1 MMVTNSVSANAPSQS
16 SSSGKISQARS
27 EQGFSQTDAASVNQQ
42 GQTNAPLVVAG
53 FRLNAQALPTQ
64 ATQPQLEV
72 SKVNLGEISQGTFL
86 DLSNLR
92 IEVQISPTEP
102 TPPEADTPE
111 LNSEVSSNEAL
122 LSAVTTTTDLATQA
136 QALIQG
142 MSKTA
147 LKQGKANQLA
157 QVSAGQASQ
166 NTNVGNQANPVLNTT
181 VQESQHAPQTSA
193 TSALKVSASD
203 LQTLLNQPV
212 QGQVLAA
219 SSQAQTTGAAPHSNP
234 TSPLAATQAQGAE
247 WAAVRVDTSS
257 GKWGEQMMQVLQD
270 RVTLQAQQNL
280 QEAKI
285 RLDPPEL
292 GKLDLLVRVEG
303 DRLSVQINA
312 NTAATREAL
321 MQVSERLRNEL
332 QEQNFVHVDVNVGSD
347 QGQERQAHD
356 GAPEEA
362 NIFAARETNAFQTH
376 TTTSYSEHWLNTQ
389 A

>member
-1 MMVTNSVSANAPSQS
+1 MMVTNSVPANAPSQS
-16 SSSGKISQARS
+16 SLSGKISQARS

-64 ATQPQLEV
+64 A
-72 SKVNLGEISQGTFL
+72 N
-86 DLSNLR
+86 
-92 IEVQISPTEP
+92 
-102 TPPEADTPE
+102 PPEADTQE
-111 LNSEVSSNEAL
+111 LNSEVSSDEAL
-122 LSAVTTTTDLATQA
+122 LSAVPATTDLATQA

-147 LKQGKANQLA
+147 LKQGETNQLA

-166 NTNVGNQANPVLNTT
+166 NTNVGNQANPMLNATM
-181 VQESQHAPQTSA
+181 QESQNAPQTST

-203 LQTLLNQPV
+203 LQTLLNQPA

-219 SSQAQTTGAAPHSNP
+219 NSQVPAATGTATHSNP

-247 WAAVRVDTSS
+247 WAAVRVDTTS
-257 GKWGEQMMQVLQD
+257 GKWGEQMMQILQD

-321 MQVSERLRNEL
+321 MQVSERLRTEL

-347 QGQERQAHD
+347 QGQKRQAHD
-356 GAPEEA
+356 GAQEEE

-376 TTTSYSEHWLNTQ
+376 TTTNYSEHWLNTQ

>member
-1 MMVTNSVSANAPSQS
+1 MMVTNSMPVNAPSQS

-42 GQTNAPLVVAG
+42 GQTNAPIVVAG

-64 ATQPQLEV
+64 AT
-72 SKVNLGEISQGTFL
+72 
-86 DLSNLR
+86 
-92 IEVQISPTEP
+92 
-102 TPPEADTPE
+102 PPEADTPE
-111 LNSEVSSNEAL
+111 INAEVSSDEAL
-122 LSAVTTTTDLATQA
+122 LSAVPATTDLATQA

-147 LKQGKANQLA
+147 LKQGETNQLA
-157 QVSAGQASQ
+157 HVSAGQASQ
-166 NTNVGNQANPVLNTT
+166 NTNVGNQANPMLNAT
-181 VQESQHAPQTSA
+181 VQESQNAPQTST

-203 LQTLLNQPV
+203 LQTLLNQPA
-212 QGQVLAA
+212 QGQVLVA
-219 SSQAQTTGAAPHSNP
+219 SSQAQTTTGTAPHSNP
-234 TSPLAATQAQGAE
+234 TSPLAATPAQGAE

-321 MQVSERLRNEL
+321 MQVSERLRTEL

-347 QGQERQAHD
+347 QGQERQAHE
-356 GAPEEA
+356 GAQEET
-362 NIFAARETNAFQTH
+362 NIFVARDTNAFQTH
-376 TTTSYSEHWLNTQ
+376 TTTNYSEHWLNTQ

>member
-1 MMVTNSVSANAPSQS
+1 MMVTNSVPANVPSQS
-16 SSSGKISQARS
+16 SSAGKISQARS
-27 EQGFSQTDAASVNQQ
+27 EQGFSQTDAALVNQQ
-42 GQTNAPLVVAG
+42 GQTNAPLVAAG

-72 SKVNLGEISQGTFL
+72 SKVSLGEISQGTFL

-92 IEVQISPTEP
+92 IGVQISPMEP
-102 TPPEADTPE
+102 TPPEADKPE
-111 LNSEVSSNEAL
+111 LNAEVSPDGAL
-122 LSAVTTTTDLATQA
+122 LTAIPATTDLATQA

-147 LKQGKANQLA
+147 LKQGETNQLA

-166 NTNVGNQANPVLNTT
+166 NTNVGNQANPMLNAT
-181 VQESQHAPQTSA
+181 VQESPNAPQTSA

-203 LQTLLNQPV
+203 LQTLLNQPA
-212 QGQVLAA
+212 QGQVLVA
-219 SSQAQTTGAAPHSNP
+219 SSQAQTTTGTAPHSNP

-257 GKWGEQMMQVLQD
+257 GRWGEQMMQVLQD

-321 MQVSERLRNEL
+321 MQVSERLRTEL
-332 QEQNFVHVDVNVGSD
+332 QEQNFVHVDVNVGTD

-356 GAPEEA
+356 SAQEEA

-376 TTTSYSEHWLNTQ
+376 TTNYSEHWLNTQ

>member
-1 MMVTNSVSANAPSQS
+1 MMVTNSMPASGPSQS
-16 SSSGKISQARS
+16 SAGKISQARS
-27 EQGFSQTDAASVNQQ
+27 EQGFSHPSSTAVNQQ
-42 GQTNAPLVVAG
+42 HQTNAPLVVAG

-64 ATQPQLEV
+64 ATQPKAET
-72 SKVNLGEISQGTFL
+72 S
-86 DLSNLR
+86 
-92 IEVQISPTEP
+92 
-102 TPPEADTPE
+102 E
-111 LNSEVSSNEAL
+111 LNAEVTSAEAL
-122 LSAVTTTTDLATQA
+122 LIAVPATMDLATQA
-136 QALIQG
+136 QTLIQG

-147 LKQGKANQLA
+147 VKQGETNQLA
-157 QVSAGQASQ
+157 QVSVGKTSQ
-166 NTNVGNQANPVLNTT
+166 STNVGNQVNPMLNTT
-181 VQESQHAPQTSA
+181 VQENQSSPKASA

-203 LQTLLNQPV
+203 LQTLLNQPA

-219 SSQAQTTGAAPHSNP
+219 NSQAQTPTAPHSNP

-247 WAAVRVDTSS
+247 WAVVRVDTSS
-257 GKWGEQMMQVLQD
+257 GKWGEQMMQVLHD

-285 RLDPPEL
+285 RLDPPDL

-321 MQVSERLRNEL
+321 MQVSERLRAEL

-347 QGQERQAHD
+347 QGQDRHD
-356 GAPEEA
+356 HESPQEDTT
-362 NIFAARETNAFQTH
+362 IFAARESGTFQSN
-376 TTTSYSEHWLNTQ
+376 TTTNYSEHWLNTQ

>member
-1 MMVTNSVSANAPSQS
+1 MMVTNSVPANAPSQS
-16 SSSGKISQARS
+16 SSAGKISQARS
-27 EQGFSQTDAASVNQQ
+27 EQGFSQTDATSVNQQ
-42 GQTNAPLVVAG
+42 GQTNAALVVAG

-64 ATQPQLEV
+64 ATQP
-72 SKVNLGEISQGTFL
+72 
-86 DLSNLR
+86 
-92 IEVQISPTEP
+92 
-102 TPPEADTPE
+102 EADTQE
-111 LNSEVSSNEAL
+111 LNAEVSPDGAL
-122 LSAVTTTTDLATQA
+122 LTAVPATTDLATQA

-147 LKQGKANQLA
+147 LKQGETNQLA

-166 NTNVGNQANPVLNTT
+166 NTNVGNQANPMLNAT
-181 VQESQHAPQTSA
+181 VQESPNAPQTSA
-193 TSALKVSASD
+193 TSTLKVSASD

-219 SSQAQTTGAAPHSNP
+219 NSQAQTTTGAALHSNP
-234 TSPLAATQAQGAE
+234 ISPLAATQAQGAE

-257 GKWGEQMMQVLQD
+257 GRWGEQMMQVLQD

-321 MQVSERLRNEL
+321 MQVSERLRTEL

-356 GAPEEA
+356 GAQEEA

-376 TTTSYSEHWLNTQ
+376 TTTNYSEHWLNTQ

>member
-1 MMVTNSVSANAPSQS
+1 MMVTNSVPVNAPSQS

-42 GQTNAPLVVAG
+42 GQTNAPIVVAG

-64 ATQPQLEV
+64 AT
-72 SKVNLGEISQGTFL
+72 
-86 DLSNLR
+86 
-92 IEVQISPTEP
+92 
-102 TPPEADTPE
+102 PPEADTPE
-111 LNSEVSSNEAL
+111 INAEVSSDEAL
-122 LSAVTTTTDLATQA
+122 LSAVPSSTDLATQA

-147 LKQGKANQLA
+147 LKQGETNQLA
-157 QVSAGQASQ
+157 QVSAGQVSQ
-166 NTNVGNQANPVLNTT
+166 NTNVGNQANPMLNAT
-181 VQESQHAPQTSA
+181 VQESQNAPQASA

-219 SSQAQTTGAAPHSNP
+219 SSQAQTTTGAAPHSNP

-257 GKWGEQMMQVLQD
+257 GRWGEQMMQVLQD

-321 MQVSERLRNEL
+321 MQVSERLRTEL

-356 GAPEEA
+356 GAQEEA

-376 TTTSYSEHWLNTQ
+376 TTTNYSEHWLNTQ

>member
-1 MMVTNSVSANAPSQS
+1 MMVTNSVPANAPSQS

-27 EQGFSQTDAASVNQQ
+27 EQGFSQTDATSVNQQ
-42 GQTNAPLVVAG
+42 SQTNAPIVVAG
-53 FRLNAQALPTQ
+53 FRLNAQALHTQ
-64 ATQPQLEV
+64 A
-72 SKVNLGEISQGTFL
+72 
-86 DLSNLR
+86 
-92 IEVQISPTEP
+92 

-111 LNSEVSSNEAL
+111 INAKVSSDEAL
-122 LSAVTTTTDLATQA
+122 LSAVPATTDLATQA

-147 LKQGKANQLA
+147 LKQGETNQLA
-157 QVSAGQASQ
+157 QVSAGQVSQ
-166 NTNVGNQANPVLNTT
+166 NTNVGNQANPMLNAT
-181 VQESQHAPQTSA
+181 VQESQNAPQANA
-193 TSALKVSASD
+193 TSVLKVSASD
-203 LQTLLNQPV
+203 LQTLLNQPA
-212 QGQVLAA
+212 QGQVLVA
-219 SSQAQTTGAAPHSNP
+219 SSQAQTTTGTAPHSNP

-257 GKWGEQMMQVLQD
+257 GRWGEQMMQVLQD

-303 DRLSVQINA
+303 DRLSVQINS

-321 MQVSERLRNEL
+321 MQVSERLRTEL

-356 GAPEEA
+356 GAQEEA

-376 TTTSYSEHWLNTQ
+376 TTTNYSEHWLNTQ

>member
-1 MMVTNSVSANAPSQS
+1 MMVTNSVPANAPSQS
-16 SSSGKISQARS
+16 SSAGKISQARS
-27 EQGFSQTDAASVNQQ
+27 EQGFSQTDATSVNQQ
-42 GQTNAPLVVAG
+42 GQTNASLVVAG

-64 ATQPQLEV
+64 ATQP
-72 SKVNLGEISQGTFL
+72 
-86 DLSNLR
+86 
-92 IEVQISPTEP
+92 
-102 TPPEADTPE
+102 EADTQE
-111 LNSEVSSNEAL
+111 LNAEVSPDVAL
-122 LSAVTTTTDLATQA
+122 LTAVPATTDLAIQA

-147 LKQGKANQLA
+147 LKQGETNQLT

-166 NTNVGNQANPVLNTT
+166 NTNVGNQTNPMLNAT
-181 VQESQHAPQTSA
+181 VQESQNAPQTSTA
-193 TSALKVSASD
+193 STLKVSASD
-203 LQTLLNQPV
+203 LQNLLNQPA
-212 QGQVLAA
+212 QGQVLVA
-219 SSQAQTTGAAPHSNP
+219 SSQAQTTTGAAPHSNP

-321 MQVSERLRNEL
+321 MQVSERLRTEL

-356 GAPEEA
+356 GAQEEA
-362 NIFAARETNAFQTH
+362 NIFTARETNAFQTH
-376 TTTSYSEHWLNTQ
+376 TTTNYSEHWLNTQ

>member
-1 MMVTNSVSANAPSQS
+1 MMVTNSVPANVPENAPSQS

-27 EQGFSQTDAASVNQQ
+27 EQGFSQTDATSVNQQ
-42 GQTNAPLVVAG
+42 GQTNAPLVIAG
-53 FRLNAQALPTQ
+53 FRLNAQALTTQ
-64 ATQPQLEV
+64 ATPL
-72 SKVNLGEISQGTFL
+72 
-86 DLSNLR
+86 
-92 IEVQISPTEP
+92 
-102 TPPEADTPE
+102 EADTQE
-111 LNSEVSSNEAL
+111 LNAEVSPDGAL
-122 LSAVTTTTDLATQA
+122 LTATDLATQA

-147 LKQGKANQLA
+147 LKQGETNQLA
-157 QVSAGQASQ
+157 KVSAGKSSQ
-166 NTNVGNQANPVLNTT
+166 NTNVGNQTNPMLNAT
-181 VQESQHAPQTSA
+181 VQESPNAPQTGT

-219 SSQAQTTGAAPHSNP
+219 SSQAQTTTGAAPHSNP

-257 GKWGEQMMQVLQD
+257 GRWGEQMMQVLQD

-321 MQVSERLRNEL
+321 MQVSERLRTEL

-347 QGQERQAHD
+347 QGQGRQAHD
-356 GAPEEA
+356 GAQEEA

-376 TTTSYSEHWLNTQ
+376 TTTNYSEHWLNTQ

>member
-1 MMVTNSVSANAPSQS
+1 MMVTNSVPANAPSQS
-16 SSSGKISQARS
+16 SSAGKISQARS
-27 EQGFSQTDAASVNQQ
+27 GQGFSQTDATSVNQQ

-64 ATQPQLEV
+64 ATQP
-72 SKVNLGEISQGTFL
+72 
-86 DLSNLR
+86 
-92 IEVQISPTEP
+92 
-102 TPPEADTPE
+102 EADTQE
-111 LNSEVSSNEAL
+111 LNADGAL
-122 LSAVTTTTDLATQA
+122 LTTVPATTDLATQA
-136 QALIQG
+136 QVLIQG

-147 LKQGKANQLA
+147 LKQGETNQLA
-157 QVSAGQASQ
+157 QVSAGQVSQ
-166 NTNVGNQANPVLNTT
+166 NTNVGNQANLMLNAT
-181 VQESQHAPQTSA
+181 VQESQNAPQTSS
-193 TSALKVSASD
+193 TSTLKVSASD
-203 LQTLLNQPV
+203 LQTLLNQPA
-212 QGQVLAA
+212 QGQVLVA
-219 SSQAQTTGAAPHSNP
+219 SSQAQTTTGTAPHSNP

-257 GKWGEQMMQVLQD
+257 GRWGEQMMQVLQD

-321 MQVSERLRNEL
+321 MQVSERLRTEL

-356 GAPEEA
+356 GVQEEA

-376 TTTSYSEHWLNTQ
+376 TTTNYSEHWLNTQ

>member
-1 MMVTNSVSANAPSQS
+1 MMVTNSVPTNAPSQS

-27 EQGFSQTDAASVNQQ
+27 EQGFSQTDATSVNQQ
-42 GQTNAPLVVAG
+42 DQTNAPLVVAG
-53 FRLNAQALPTQ
+53 FRLNAQA
-64 ATQPQLEV
+64 
-72 SKVNLGEISQGTFL
+72 
-86 DLSNLR
+86 
-92 IEVQISPTEP
+92 
-102 TPPEADTPE
+102 TPPEADTQE
-111 LNSEVSSNEAL
+111 LNAEVSPDGTL
-122 LSAVTTTTDLATQA
+122 LTAVPATTDLATQA

-147 LKQGKANQLA
+147 LKQGETNQLA
-157 QVSAGQASQ
+157 QVPAGQASQ
-166 NTNVGNQANPVLNTT
+166 NTNVGNQANPMLNAT
-181 VQESQHAPQTSA
+181 VQESPNAPQASA

-219 SSQAQTTGAAPHSNP
+219 SSQAQAAAGTATHSNP
-234 TSPLAATQAQGAE
+234 TSPLAVTQAQGAE

-321 MQVSERLRNEL
+321 MQVSERLRTEL
-332 QEQNFVHVDVNVGSD
+332 QEQNFVHVDVNVGSG

-376 TTTSYSEHWLNTQ
+376 TTTNYSEHWLNTQ

>member
-1 MMVTNSVSANAPSQS
+1 MMVTNSMPASAPSQS
-16 SSSGKISQARS
+16 SAGKISQARS
-27 EQGFSQTDAASVNQQ
+27 EQGFSHPSSTAVNQQ
-42 GQTNAPLVVAG
+42 HQTNAPLVVAG

-64 ATQPQLEV
+64 VTQPKAE
-72 SKVNLGEISQGTFL
+72 
-86 DLSNLR
+86 
-92 IEVQISPTEP
+92 
-102 TPPEADTPE
+102 TPE
-111 LNSEVSSNEAL
+111 LNAEVTSAEAL
-122 LSAVTTTTDLATQA
+122 LIAVPATMDLATQA

-147 LKQGKANQLA
+147 VKQGETNQLA
-157 QVSAGQASQ
+157 QVSAGKASQ
-166 NTNVGNQANPVLNTT
+166 STNVGNQVNPMLNTT
-181 VQESQHAPQTSA
+181 VQENQNSPKASS

-203 LQTLLNQPV
+203 LQTLLNQPA

-219 SSQAQTTGAAPHSNP
+219 NSQAQTATAPHSNP

-247 WAAVRVDTSS
+247 WAAVRVDTNSS
-257 GKWGEQMMQVLQD
+257 KWGEQMMQVLHD

-285 RLDPPEL
+285 RLDPPDL

-321 MQVSERLRNEL
+321 MQVSERLRAEL

-347 QGQERQAHD
+347 QGQDRHD
-356 GAPEEA
+356 HESPQEDTT
-362 NIFAARETNAFQTH
+362 IFSARESGTFQSN
-376 TTTSYSEHWLNTQ
+376 TTTNYSEHWLNTQ

>member
-1 MMVTNSVSANAPSQS
+1 MMVTNSVPANAPSQS
-16 SSSGKISQARS
+16 SSAGKISQARS
-27 EQGFSQTDAASVNQQ
+27 EQGFSQTDATSVNQQ

-64 ATQPQLEV
+64 ATQP
-72 SKVNLGEISQGTFL
+72 
-86 DLSNLR
+86 
-92 IEVQISPTEP
+92 
-102 TPPEADTPE
+102 EADTQE
-111 LNSEVSSNEAL
+111 LNAEVSPDVTL
-122 LSAVTTTTDLATQA
+122 LTTVPATTDLATQA

-142 MSKTA
+142 MRKTA
-147 LKQGKANQLA
+147 LKQGEANQLT
-157 QVSAGQASQ
+157 QVSAGQVSQ
-166 NTNVGNQANPVLNTT
+166 NTNAGNQANPMLNAT
-181 VQESQHAPQTSA
+181 VQESPNAPQTGT

-219 SSQAQTTGAAPHSNP
+219 SSQTHTATGTHSNP
-234 TSPLAATQAQGAE
+234 TSPLAATPAQGAE

-321 MQVSERLRNEL
+321 MQVSERLRTEL

-347 QGQERQAHD
+347 QGQERQAHE
-356 GAPEEA
+356 GAQEET
-362 NIFAARETNAFQTH
+362 NIFAARDTNAFQAH
-376 TTTSYSEHWLNTQ
+376 TTTNYSEHWLNTQ

>member
-1 MMVTNSVSANAPSQS
+1 MMVTNSVPANAPSQS
-16 SSSGKISQARS
+16 SSPGKISQARS
-27 EQGFSQTDAASVNQQ
+27 EQGFSQTDATSVNQQ

-64 ATQPQLEV
+64 AAPL
-72 SKVNLGEISQGTFL
+72 
-86 DLSNLR
+86 
-92 IEVQISPTEP
+92 
-102 TPPEADTPE
+102 EADTQE
-111 LNSEVSSNEAL
+111 LNSEVSSDEAL
-122 LSAVTTTTDLATQA
+122 LSAVPATTDLATQA

-147 LKQGKANQLA
+147 LKQGETNQLA

-166 NTNVGNQANPVLNTT
+166 NTNVGNHANPMPNAT
-181 VQESQHAPQTSA
+181 VQESQSAPQTST

-203 LQTLLNQPV
+203 LQTLLNQPA
-212 QGQVLAA
+212 QGQVLVA
-219 SSQAQTTGAAPHSNP
+219 SSQAQTTTGTAPHSNP

-257 GKWGEQMMQVLQD
+257 GRWGEQMMQVLQD

-321 MQVSERLRNEL
+321 MQVSERLRTEL

-356 GAPEEA
+356 GVQEEA

-376 TTTSYSEHWLNTQ
+376 TTTNYSEHWLNTQ

>member
-1 MMVTNSVSANAPSQS
+1 MMVTNSVPANAPSQS
-16 SSSGKISQARS
+16 SSAGKISQARS
-27 EQGFSQTDAASVNQQ
+27 EQGFSQTDATSVNQQ

-64 ATQPQLEV
+64 ATQP
-72 SKVNLGEISQGTFL
+72 
-86 DLSNLR
+86 
-92 IEVQISPTEP
+92 
-102 TPPEADTPE
+102 EADTQE
-111 LNSEVSSNEAL
+111 LNAEVSPDGAL
-122 LSAVTTTTDLATQA
+122 LTAVPATTDLATQA
-136 QALIQG
+136 QVLIQG

-147 LKQGKANQLA
+147 LKQGETNQLA
-157 QVSAGQASQ
+157 QVSAGQVSQ
-166 NTNVGNQANPVLNTT
+166 NTNVGNQANPMLNAT
-181 VQESQHAPQTSA
+181 VQESPNAPQAST

-203 LQTLLNQPV
+203 LQALLNQPA

-219 SSQAQTTGAAPHSNP
+219 NSQAQAATGTATHSNP
-234 TSPLAATQAQGAE
+234 TSQLAANQAQGAE

-321 MQVSERLRNEL
+321 MQVSERLRTEL

-356 GAPEEA
+356 GAQEEA
-362 NIFAARETNAFQTH
+362 NIFAARETSAFQTH
-376 TTTSYSEHWLNTQ
+376 TTTNYSEHWLNTQ

>member
-1 MMVTNSVSANAPSQS
+1 MMVTNSVPANAPSQS
-16 SSSGKISQARS
+16 SSAGKISQPRS
-27 EQGFSQTDAASVNQQ
+27 EQGFSQTDAASANQQ

-64 ATQPQLEV
+64 AT
-72 SKVNLGEISQGTFL
+72 
-86 DLSNLR
+86 
-92 IEVQISPTEP
+92 
-102 TPPEADTPE
+102 PPEADTPE
-111 LNSEVSSNEAL
+111 INAEVSSDEAL
-122 LSAVTTTTDLATQA
+122 LSAVPATTNLATQA

-147 LKQGKANQLA
+147 LKQGETNQLA

-166 NTNVGNQANPVLNTT
+166 NTNVGNQANPMLNAT
-181 VQESQHAPQTSA
+181 VQESQNAPQTST

-219 SSQAQTTGAAPHSNP
+219 SSQAQTTGAATHSNP
-234 TSPLAATQAQGAE
+234 TSPLASTQAQGAE

-321 MQVSERLRNEL
+321 MQVSERLRTEL
-332 QEQNFVHVDVNVGSD
+332 QEQNFVHVDVNVGSG

-356 GAPEEA
+356 GAQEET

-376 TTTSYSEHWLNTQ
+376 TTTNYSEHWLNTQ

>member
-1 MMVTNSVSANAPSQS
+1 MMVTNSVPANAPSQS

-27 EQGFSQTDAASVNQQ
+27 EQGFSQTDATSVNQQ

-53 FRLNAQALPTQ
+53 FRLNTQALPTQ
-64 ATQPQLEV
+64 AT
-72 SKVNLGEISQGTFL
+72 
-86 DLSNLR
+86 
-92 IEVQISPTEP
+92 
-102 TPPEADTPE
+102 PPEADTQE
-111 LNSEVSSNEAL
+111 LNSEVSSDEAL
-122 LSAVTTTTDLATQA
+122 LSAVPATTDLATQA
-136 QALIQG
+136 LALIQG
-142 MSKTA
+142 ISKTA
-147 LKQGKANQLA
+147 LKQGETNQIT

-166 NTNVGNQANPVLNTT
+166 STNVGNQANPMLNATM
-181 VQESQHAPQTSA
+181 QESQNAPQTST

-203 LQTLLNQPV
+203 LQTLLNQPA

-219 SSQAQTTGAAPHSNP
+219 NSQVLATTGTATHSNP
-234 TSPLAATQAQGAE
+234 ASPLAATQAQGAE

-321 MQVSERLRNEL
+321 MQVSERLRTEL

-356 GAPEEA
+356 GAQEEA

-376 TTTSYSEHWLNTQ
+376 TTTNYSEHWLNTQ

>member
-1 MMVTNSVSANAPSQS
+1 MMVTNSVPANAPSQS

-27 EQGFSQTDAASVNQQ
+27 EQGFSQTDATSVNQQ

-64 ATQPQLEV
+64 ATQP
-72 SKVNLGEISQGTFL
+72 
-86 DLSNLR
+86 
-92 IEVQISPTEP
+92 
-102 TPPEADTPE
+102 EADTQE
-111 LNSEVSSNEAL
+111 LNAEVSPDVAL
-122 LSAVTTTTDLATQA
+122 LTAVPATTDLATQA

-147 LKQGKANQLA
+147 LKQGETNQLT

-166 NTNVGNQANPVLNTT
+166 NTNVGNQTNPMLNAT
-181 VQESQHAPQTSA
+181 VQESQNAPQTSTA
-193 TSALKVSASD
+193 STLKVSASD
-203 LQTLLNQPV
+203 LQTLLNQPA
-212 QGQVLAA
+212 QGQVLVA
-219 SSQAQTTGAAPHSNP
+219 SSQAQTTTGTTTHSNP

-321 MQVSERLRNEL
+321 MQVSERLRTEL

-356 GAPEEA
+356 GAQEET

-376 TTTSYSEHWLNTQ
+376 TTTNYSEHWLNTQ

>member
-1 MMVTNSVSANAPSQS
+1 MMVTNSVPANAPSQS
-16 SSSGKISQARS
+16 SSAGKISQARS
-27 EQGFSQTDAASVNQQ
+27 EQGFSQTDAASANQQ

-53 FRLNAQALPTQ
+53 FRFNAQALPTQ
-64 ATQPQLEV
+64 A
-72 SKVNLGEISQGTFL
+72 N
-86 DLSNLR
+86 
-92 IEVQISPTEP
+92 
-102 TPPEADTPE
+102 PPEADTQE
-111 LNSEVSSNEAL
+111 LNSEVSSDEVL
-122 LSAVTTTTDLATQA
+122 LSAVPATTDLATQA

-142 MSKTA
+142 MSKIA
-147 LKQGKANQLA
+147 LKQGETNQLA

-166 NTNVGNQANPVLNTT
+166 STNVGNQANPMLNAT
-181 VQESQHAPQTSA
+181 VQESPNAPQAST

-203 LQTLLNQPV
+203 LQTLLNQPA

-219 SSQAQTTGAAPHSNP
+219 SSQAQTTTGTAPHSNP

-257 GKWGEQMMQVLQD
+257 GRWGEQMMQVLQD

-321 MQVSERLRNEL
+321 MQVSERLRTEL

-376 TTTSYSEHWLNTQ
+376 TTTNYSEHWLNTQ